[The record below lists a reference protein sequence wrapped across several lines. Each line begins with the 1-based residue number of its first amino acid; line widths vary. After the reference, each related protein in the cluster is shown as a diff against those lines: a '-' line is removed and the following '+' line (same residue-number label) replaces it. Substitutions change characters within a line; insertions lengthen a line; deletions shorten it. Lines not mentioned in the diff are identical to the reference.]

1 MLRRPGAAGFEI
13 SLFSVAWAR
22 VRRLQAYRDVMLTR
36 LEELLVARGIRYE
49 VIEHPEAFTAQEEAA
64 RAHVSGWTWV
74 KTVVVK
80 DPVGLALAAL
90 PASCMADLDR
100 VKGLI
105 GRGEV
110 RLASVEEML
119 TAFPGCAL
127 GAVPP
132 IGAIWHIPTV
142 MDESLLE
149 QRDVVL
155 PAGDHR
161 TAIRLRATDYASLAQ
176 ARAGHFAVH
185 ESQEFP
191 VHPGPRS
198 GAART
203 SP

>member
-1 MLRRPGAAGFEI
+1 MLRRPYPAGSAM
-13 SLFSVAWAR
+13 SLFSVAYAR
-22 VRRLQAYRDVMLTR
+22 VRRLQVHEGVMLTR
-36 LEELLVARGIRYE
+36 LEEFLGTRGIRYE
-49 VIEHPEAFTAQEEAA
+49 VIKHPEAFTAQEEAA

-90 PASCMADLDR
+90 PACCMADLDR

-110 RLASVEEML
+110 RLATVEEML
-119 TAFPGCAL
+119 AGFPGCEL
-127 GAVPP
+127 GAIPP
-132 IGAIWHIPTV
+132 IGPIWGIPTA
-142 MDESLLE
+142 MDESLVE
-149 QRDVVL
+149 QRDIVL

-191 VHPGPRS
+191 VHPGARPR
-198 GAART
+198 AART
-203 SP
+203 SS

>member
-1 MLRRPGAAGFEI
+1 MLI
-13 SLFSVAWAR
+13 
-22 VRRLQAYRDVMLTR
+22 R
-36 LEELLVARGIRYE
+36 LEELLGARGIRYE
-49 VIEHPEAFTAQEEAA
+49 VIRHPEAFTAQEEAA

-90 PASCMADLDR
+90 PACCMADLDR

-119 TAFPGCAL
+119 AAFPGCAL

-191 VHPGPRS
+191 VHPGARTRT
-198 GAART
+198 ART

>member
-1 MLRRPGAAGFEI
+1 MLA
-13 SLFSVAWAR
+13 
-22 VRRLQAYRDVMLTR
+22 R
-36 LEELLVARGIRYE
+36 LEELLGTRGIRYD
-49 VIEHPEAFTAQEEAA
+49 VIKHPEAFTAQEEAA
-64 RAHVSGWTWV
+64 RAHVSGWTWA

-90 PASCMADLDR
+90 PACCMADLDR

-119 TAFPGCAL
+119 AAFPGCAL

-132 IGAIWHIPTV
+132 IGALWHIPTV

-155 PAGDHR
+155 AAGDHR
-161 TAIRLRATDYASLAQ
+161 TAIRLRATDYATLAE
-176 ARAGHFAVH
+176 ARPGHFAVH

-191 VHPGPRS
+191 VHPGPRV
-198 GAART
+198 ART